1 MNFSSYRGEFIDGS
15 SQSSGDQSS
24 TDQSTD
30 IEDDSLDQ
38 DDNGEWID
46 GTQVD
51 EIADLE
57 DTIPY
62 QECMPDQYYIG
73 TFKYL
78 EMQDILLF
86 AKKIHISTFYKY
98 SKQQLSEYLYWYSG
112 IYICDKPHLEIL
124 QVKIDSHGVY
134 SCIIKTFW
142 LRIIQRRWKS
152 AFHAEKK
159 YINRNILSILEKRQ
173 RTGKPIFKTKLQ
185 GLLSHLSK
193 VSK

>member
-1 MNFSSYRGEFIDGS
+1 MNFSSYYNESTNTDDS
-15 SQSSGDQSS
+15 SEDIQSSE
-24 TDQSTD
+24 
-30 IEDDSLDQ
+30 EDDSLDQ

-46 GTQVD
+46 GTHVD
-51 EIADLE
+51 EIADWE

-62 QECMPDQYYIG
+62 QECIPDKYYIG

-78 EMQDILLF
+78 EMQDIILF

-98 SKQQLSEYLYWYSG
+98 SKQQLSEYLYWFSG

-152 AFHAEKK
+152 AFHSEKK
-159 YINRNILSILEKRQ
+159 YINRNILSILDRIH
-173 RTGKPIFKTKLQ
+173 RTGRPIFKKKLQ

>member
-1 MNFSSYRGEFIDGS
+1 MNFSSYRGEFIDDS
-15 SQSSGDQSS
+15 SQSSGDPSS
-24 TDQSTD
+24 E
-30 IEDDSLDQ
+30 EDGSWDQ

-46 GTQVD
+46 GTNVD
-51 EIADLE
+51 EIADWE

-62 QECMPDQYYIG
+62 QECIPNKYYIG

-86 AKKIHISTFYKY
+86 AKKIHLSTFYKY

-124 QVKIDSHGVY
+124 QVKVDSYGVY

-142 LRIIQRRWKS
+142 LRMIQRRWKA
-152 AFHAEKK
+152 AFHAEKS

-173 RTGKPIFKTKLQ
+173 KTGGPIFKTKLQ